1 MNNLLYAIKAFWTIL
16 FHGTHVYCDLK
27 GRSMNG
33 RAIHVKQ
40 CLIKL
45 SRECEEEIKKERL
58 LQEAKRLISQDD
70 A

>member
-1 MNNLLYAIKAFWTIL
+1 MNRLLCAIKAFFTIL
-16 FHGTHVYCDLK
+16 FHGTHVYCDMK

-45 SRECEEEIKKERL
+45 SQECEQEIQKERL
-58 LQEAKRLISQDD
+58 LQEAKRLIKH
-70 A
+70 